1 MIPKNINTQISVALI
16 WLFHV
21 CGVLGILY
29 GNRELFI
36 AFTPVNLFVTFMLLF
51 VNQPKMNILVVRVAG
66 IAFAVGMLA
75 EILGVNFGL
84 IFGNYVYGQNLVPKN

>member
-21 CGVLGILY
+21 CGVLGILF

-36 AFTPVNLFVTFMLLF
+36 AFTPVNLFLTFMLLF
-51 VNQPKMNILVVRVAG
+51 VNQPKMDAMVVRVAG
-66 IAFAVGMLA
+66 IAFGVGLLA
-75 EILGVNFGL
+75 EILGVNYGL
-84 IFGNYVYGQNLVPKN
+84 IVGNYI